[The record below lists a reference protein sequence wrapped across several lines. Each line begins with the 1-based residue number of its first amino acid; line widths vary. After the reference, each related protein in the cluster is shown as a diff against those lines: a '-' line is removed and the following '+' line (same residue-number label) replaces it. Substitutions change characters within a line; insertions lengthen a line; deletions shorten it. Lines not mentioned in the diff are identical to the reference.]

1 MLTEIA
7 IIFYGENLSQLVKYQ
22 IETNKKY
29 KSSNWKKKKNETVN
43 KNKMREI

>member
-22 IETNKKY
+22 IE
-29 KSSNWKKKKNETVN
+29 KKKKKQE
-43 KNKMREI
+43 